1 MEVEGWRS
9 GFGVCC
15 PVSVKREERKNGT
28 SEIEIG

>member
-1 MEVEGWRS
+1 MEVEGV
-9 GFGVCC
+9 GVCC